1 METTCGGSSMS
12 AMTKKEWMEYL
23 EKTWDAAQ
31 KEAWSEPE
39 FECPRCGHCCQSEVS
54 LRDYFAGKAMQVILE
69 HYDIATSFAEG
80 EVNDP
85 EGMPTLIAID
95 AYVMADAMLKARER

>member
-1 METTCGGSSMS
+1 MS

-31 KEAWSEPE
+31 KEAWSEPQ

-54 LRDYFAGKAMQVILE
+54 LRDYFAARAMQG
-69 HYDIATSFAEG
+69 DWAAEVAGASG
-80 EVNDP
+80 ETMEDS
-85 EGMPTLIAID
+85 ARR
-95 AYVMADAMLKARER
+95 YYKMADAMLKARER